1 MIKKLFKKA
10 DKKTSFKVEKLSK
23 KELNAVIGG
32 AETLIAT
39 TTETT
44 LVHQELH
51 RPCTS
56 L

>member
-39 TTETT
+39 STETT
-44 LVHQELH
+44 TSVHQELH
-51 RPCTS
+51 RPPTY
-56 L
+56 